1 MKEEIKMLQLKEIK
15 KDYIT
20 SSETVSALKGVSISF
35 RKKEFVSILG
45 PSGCG
50 KTTLLNIIG
59 GLDHYTSGDL
69 VIRGRSTKLYKDRD
83 WDVYRNHRIGFI
95 FQSYNLIP
103 HQTILGNVELA
114 LTISG
119 VSREERIRK
128 AKIALDRVGLA
139 GQYYKKPNQ
148 LSGGQCQRV
157 AIARALVND
166 PEILLADEPTG
177 ALDTVT
183 SVQIMDLIKEI
194 SGERLVIMV
203 THNPEIADKYST
215 RIVRLLDGKVIEDTN
230 PFSPEEEEAE
240 SAAIIA
246 QEEAEL
252 QAEVAAVT
260 SEKEKKKII
269 KKKKEK
275 AKMSFFTAFMLSAK
289 NLLSK
294 KGRTTMVGIAGS
306 IGIVGIALVLAFS
319 AGIKGYIAS
328 MQDDM
333 LSGNP
338 IQISE
343 TGFNAAALS
352 ELMSGTKASNI
363 KKLADKVYI
372 KSTIENLAEM
382 SDALELLFKSNTIT
396 PEYVEYIKA
405 MPKEAYSAMLMSYG
419 INMSTNLFTNFKYDK
434 NSSPE
439 HISIKRLI
447 DVYTA
452 VLKETEYESY
462 ASLIPFMVPSM
473 QQMPSSKD
481 YILSQYNLVGNGEI
495 ADEKNEIMLVLNS
508 DDELSD
514 LLLACFGYYTQ
525 QEFLAIVDKAV
536 NGKDAEG
543 NPKEYASQSVYR
555 EYFEYDELIG
565 KEFVWYPTDTVF
577 TSTAGDPVFPTN
589 PTDFMQQAIAHGFI
603 NNTSYK
609 YESKFEG
616 NEIGAGGG
624 LNLKVVGIL
633 TPKDNVSYGSLA
645 SGIYYTEALTEH
657 MLNTNA
663 TSSYINNYLKTEL
676 AMSEIGSR
684 NFTIPGGTAMNL
696 VFSTLYL
703 YDFRY
708 DDPTTAS
715 DESLDENGN
724 VQLIGS
730 FGAISPSSNVSI
742 TSLFGMGATDQNET
756 LEQNRQALIRN
767 LGGNN
772 LANDI
777 LIYPKSFDEKNLVT
791 DYLDRWADEEAEIVV
806 NGVTIPAYKRIPVT
820 YTDTLELI
828 INMINTMIDVI
839 SYALIAFTS
848 VSLVVS
854 TVMIGI
860 ITFVSVVERIKE
872 IGVIR
877 ALGGRK
883 KDVSHLFNA
892 ETFIIGLLSGL
903 IGVGMT
909 YLISLIVNLCLKDL
923 IGYSSIA
930 ALPISNAII
939 LIALSIGLT
948 LISGLIPAR
957 SAAKRDPVVALRTE

>member
-1 MKEEIKMLQLKEIK
+1 MLQLKQIT
-15 KDYIT
+15 KDYVT

-35 RKKEFVSILG
+35 RKREFVSILG

-69 VIRGRSTKLYKDRD
+69 VIGGVSTKSYKDRD

-119 VSREERIRK
+119 VSREERIER
-128 AKIALDRVGLA
+128 AKTALDRVGLK

-215 RIVRLLDGKVIEDTN
+215 RIVRLLDGRVIEDTN
-230 PFSPEEEEAE
+230 PFSPEDEAAECAEAAEAE
-240 SAAIIA
+240 KAALEVA
-246 QEEAEL
+246 L
-252 QAEVAAVT
+252 AEVKT
-260 SEKEKKKII
+260 EREKKKVI
-269 KKKKEK
+269 KKRKEK

-306 IGIVGIALVLAFS
+306 IGIIGIALVLAFS

-338 IQISE
+338 IEISE
-343 TGFNAAALS
+343 TGFNASALS
-352 ELMSGTKASNI
+352 SLMSDSAKG
-363 KKLADKVYI
+363 KLDKLPGKVYI
-372 KSTIENLAEM
+372 KSTIENLAKT
-382 SDALELLFKSNTIT
+382 SDSIEKLFKANTISK
-396 PEYVEYIKA
+396 EYVEYVKSL
-405 MPKEAYSAMLMSYG
+405 PPEAYSAMLLGYG
-419 INMSTNLFTNFKYDK
+419 INMSTNLFTDFKYDD
-434 NSSPE
+434 NSAAE
-439 HISIKRLI
+439 HISVKRLI
-447 DVYTA
+447 DIYTA
-452 VLKETEYESY
+452 VLKETDYANY
-462 ASLIPFMVPSM
+462 ASLIPYMVPSM
-473 QQMPSSKD
+473 QQMPSSPD
-481 YILSQYNLVGNGEI
+481 YILSQYELLGEGSKL
-495 ADEKNEIMLVLNS
+495 ATGAGEIMLVLNQ

-514 LLLACFGYYTQ
+514 LLLACFGFYDQ
-525 QEFLAIVDKAV
+525 KEFLAIVDKAV
-536 NGKDAEG
+536 NGKDENG
-543 NPKEYASQSVYR
+543 DPKEYNSQSYYR
-555 EYFEYDELIG
+555 EYFDYNELIG
-565 KEFVWYPTDTVF
+565 KEFMWYPTDTVF
-577 TSTAGDPVFPTN
+577 TPTASDPALPTD
-589 PTDFMQQAIAHGFI
+589 PTDFMQQAILQGFI

-609 YESKFEG
+609 YESKFVG
-616 NEIGAGGG
+616 DEIGAGGG

-633 TPKDNVSYGSLA
+633 TPKDSVSYGSLA

-657 MLNTNA
+657 MLETNS
-663 TSSYINNYLKTEL
+663 TSSYINNYLRTDL
-676 AMSEIGSR
+676 AKNEIGVRS
-684 NFTIPGGTAMNL
+684 FTVGETAISLMYSN
-696 VFSTLYL
+696 VYL
-703 YDFRY
+703 YDYKY
-708 DDPTTAS
+708 DDPTTAE
-715 DESLDENGN
+715 DESVTNG
-724 VQLIGS
+724 IKTS
-730 FGAISPSSNVSI
+730 FGVVSPSSNISI
-742 TSLFGMGATDQNET
+742 TSLFGMGSVDQNEDA
-756 LEQNRQALIRN
+756 EKNRQALIRN
-767 LGGNN
+767 LGGNDV
-772 LANDI
+772 ANSI
-777 LIYPKSFDEKNLVT
+777 LIYPKSFDEKVLVT
-791 DYLDRWADEEAEIVV
+791 DWLDRWDDESL
-806 NGVTIPAYKRIPVT
+806 TITVGDKTLTYEDRVHVT

-828 INMINTMIDVI
+828 INLINTMIDVI

-877 ALGGRK
+877 SLGGRK

-903 IGVGMT
+903 IGVGVT
-909 YLISLIVNLCLKDL
+909 YLISAVVNLCLKDL
-923 IGYSSIA
+923 IGYAHIA
-930 ALPISNAII
+930 ALPASNALF
-939 LIALSIGLT
+939 LIALSIALT
-948 LISGLIPAR
+948 LISGLIPAK
-957 SAAKRDPVVALRTE
+957 SAANRDPVVALRTE